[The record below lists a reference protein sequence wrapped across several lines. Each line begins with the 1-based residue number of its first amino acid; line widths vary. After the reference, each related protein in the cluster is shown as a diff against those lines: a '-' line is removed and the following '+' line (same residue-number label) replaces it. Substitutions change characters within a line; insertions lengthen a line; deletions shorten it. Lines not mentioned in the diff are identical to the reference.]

1 MTKRGYITNNGFMMV
16 LRTRIRGLSIRL
28 KNDPTKLVWRKMIPK
43 CYEEPI
49 YIYVR

>member
-28 KNDPTKLVWRKMIPK
+28 KKGPNKIGFA
-43 CYEEPI
+43 
-49 YIYVR
+49 